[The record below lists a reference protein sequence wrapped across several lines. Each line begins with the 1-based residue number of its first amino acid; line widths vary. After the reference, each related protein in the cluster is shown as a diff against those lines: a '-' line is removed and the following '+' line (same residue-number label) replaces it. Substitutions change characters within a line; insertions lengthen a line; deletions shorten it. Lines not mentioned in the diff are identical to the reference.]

1 MLSHLCAAYADP
13 ECLKSACL
21 NPKHKATV
29 DSAIISPTED
39 PFLNYL
45 VILRYHATNL
55 IFSWIKFIW

>member
-1 MLSHLCAAYADP
+1 MADK
-13 ECLKSACL
+13 LKITLVKSTIGAI
-21 NPKHKATV
+21 PKHKATV

-55 IFSWIKFIW
+55 IFS

>member
-1 MLSHLCAAYADP
+1 MLPHLCAAYADP

-45 VILRYHATNL
+45 VILWYHATNL
-55 IFSWIKFIW
+55 IFS